1 MTSLAAGLRRSSK
14 ALPKAKLAIK
24 KKKKGHD
31 HYLVLR
37 FPSDPLQL
45 SESWQNYYILEVCSA
60 NQLDVPKTARPE
72 ASTGHKKRLNTTP
85 QQPLTAL
92 CPTNTSKVE
101 WIGLQTFAS
110 SDILT
115 QPLITDYHFFKHLD
129 NFLQG
134 KYFHN

>member
-1 MTSLAAGLRRSSK
+1 MYSEKVDFIQQPVMTSLAAGLRRSSK
-14 ALPKAKLAIK
+14 ALPKAKLAI

-72 ASTGHKKRLNTTP
+72 ASIGQQKRLNTTP

-101 WIGLQTFAS
+101 
-110 SDILT
+110 
-115 QPLITDYHFFKHLD
+115 
-129 NFLQG
+129 
-134 KYFHN
+134 